1 MLFHSPVG
9 ASPLD
14 VPDDLVQFYIDH
26 GFRPVEQT
34 AKDEKPA
41 AQPRKRAPRKTKTDK

>member
-1 MLFHSPVG
+1 MLFHSPTG

-14 VPDDLVQFYIDH
+14 VPDDLVQFYLDH

-34 AKDEKPA
+34 ANEKPA
-41 AQPRKRAPRKTKTDK
+41 SQPRKRAPRKTKTDK

>member
-1 MLFHSPVG
+1 MLFASPTG

-14 VPDDLVQFYIDH
+14 VPDELVQFYLDH

-34 AKDEKPA
+34 ANDEKPKRPR
-41 AQPRKRAPRKTKTDK
+41 AQRKTKTDK